1 MDGKDMGSLRLTGLI
16 GNVTPD
22 LFSTDEA
29 TASAALIS
37 AKAKAANVMIENRG
51 LVERYLAKTAKEE
64 STTPEALQKM
74 YSGAAP
80 FVLSSMIGNSEQS
93 RTLSQAIAR
102 FIEKPRK
109 LTIDAQPKNPAGFG
123 MMDVM
128 LASDPKVLLSKLQI
142 TAKAE

>member
-1 MDGKDMGSLRLTGLI
+1 
-16 GNVTPD
+16 
-22 LFSTDEA
+22 
-29 TASAALIS
+29 
-37 AKAKAANVMIENRG
+37 
-51 LVERYLAKTAKEE
+51 LVERYLAKTAQEE

-80 FVLSSMIGNSEQS
+80 LVLSSMIGNSEQS
-93 RTLSQAIAR
+93 RALSQAISR